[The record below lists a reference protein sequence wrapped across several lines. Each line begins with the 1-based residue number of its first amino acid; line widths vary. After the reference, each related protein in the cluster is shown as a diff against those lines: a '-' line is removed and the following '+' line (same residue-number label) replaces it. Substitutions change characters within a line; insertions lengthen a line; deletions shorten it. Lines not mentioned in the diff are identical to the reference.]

1 MSRRHFGRAM
11 NLTCSVIKTQMGIS
25 GKTTL
30 EEKKHKEKHGGFRG
44 LVWRSV
50 NEFKTYGENDVCSV
64 DDASFMFKIINHFVN
79 NTTERN
85 HELLE
90 IFDGIKKRYDVRNKS
105 DPPNVVLPT
114 NETEL
119 NKYCL
124 GGGQDSGNGE
134 VQIPFN
140 SR

>member
-1 MSRRHFGRAM
+1 MFSDKNTNAYFWQNYIRR
-11 NLTCSVIKTQMGIS
+11 
-25 GKTTL
+25 
-30 EEKKHKEKHGGFRG
+30 KKHEEKHGGFRG

-85 HELLE
+85 QELLE

-114 NETEL
+114 NETEMNMYL
-119 NKYCL
+119 LPRWRTGDIRKYSFGECL
-124 GGGQDSGNGE
+124 
-134 VQIPFN
+134 FC
-140 SR
+140 